1 MNATEK
7 IVFKG
12 EMFEWRGPAPYYF
25 ISIPA
30 PESAMIK
37 ERASELSYG
46 WGVIPVIGNI
56 GETEFTTSLIPKD
69 DVYLLPIKNVVR
81 LGEKIEVGQIV
92 HVAVVLQGRQGL

>member
-1 MNATEK
+1 MSSDSEIK
-7 IVFKG
+7 FKS

-81 LGEKIEVGQIV
+81 LGEGLEVDQEV
-92 HVAVVLQGRQGL
+92 HVRLTLGKA

>member
-1 MNATEK
+1 MSTSERIN
-7 IVFKG
+7 FKG

-25 ISIPA
+25 ISTPVA
-30 PESAMIK
+30 ESAMIK

-46 WGVIPVIGNI
+46 WGVIPVIGEI

-81 LGEKIEVGQIV
+81 LGEKIQVGQIV
-92 HVAVVLQGRQGL
+92 HVSVVLQGRQG

>member
-1 MNATEK
+1 MSTSERIN
-7 IVFKG
+7 FKG

-25 ISIPA
+25 ISTPVA
-30 PESAMIK
+30 ESAMIK

-46 WGVIPVIGNI
+46 WGVIPVIGEI

-92 HVAVVLQGRQGL
+92 HVFVVLQGRKG

>member
-1 MNATEK
+1 MSTSERIN
-7 IVFKG
+7 FKG

-25 ISIPA
+25 ISTPVA
-30 PESAMIK
+30 ESAMIK

-46 WGVIPVIGNI
+46 WGVIPVIGEI
-56 GETEFTTSLIPKD
+56 GETEFTTSVIPKD

-92 HVAVVLQGRQGL
+92 HVSVVLQGRQG

>member
-1 MNATEK
+1 MSTSERIN
-7 IVFKG
+7 FKG
-12 EMFEWRGPAPYYF
+12 ELFEWRGPAPYYF
-25 ISIPA
+25 ISTPVA
-30 PESAMIK
+30 ESAMIK

-46 WGVIPVIGNI
+46 WGVIPVIGEI

-92 HVAVVLQGRQGL
+92 HVSVVLQGRQG

>member
-1 MNATEK
+1 MSSDSEIK
-7 IVFKG
+7 FKG

-46 WGVIPVIGNI
+46 WGVIPVLGNI

-81 LGEKIEVGQIV
+81 LGEGLEVDQEV
-92 HVAVVLQGRQGL
+92 HVRLTLGKA

>member
-1 MNATEK
+1 MSSDSEIK
-7 IVFKG
+7 FKG

-46 WGVIPVIGNI
+46 WGVIPVLGNI

-69 DVYLLPIKNVVR
+69 DIYLLPIKNVVR
-81 LGEKIEVGQIV
+81 SGEKIEVGQVV
-92 HVAVVLQGRQGL
+92 HVRLTLGKA

>member
-1 MNATEK
+1 
-7 IVFKG
+7 
-12 EMFEWRGPAPYYF
+12 MFEWRGPAPYYF
-25 ISIPA
+25 ISIPVA
-30 PESAMIK
+30 KSSMIK

-46 WGVIPVIGNI
+46 WGVIPVIGEI

-92 HVAVVLQGRQGL
+92 HVSVVLQGRQG